1 MELRHLRYFV
11 AVAEELHFGR
21 AADLLGI
28 SQPPLSQQIQALE
41 QELGVRLFE
50 RSNRHV
56 ALTDAGRLFLEETR
70 QTLAQVSK
78 SVDVV
83 RRAEQGEIG
92 ELQIGFTAS
101 APFVSIIPRAVFA
114 FRQAFPA
121 VHLDLQEMTSRQ
133 VSQALLEKK
142 LQIGMIRPLELPAEL
157 DAVELLREPL
167 VALLHAGHP
176 LAGEQDQGLA
186 LAELANEPF
195 VFFPRSYGSGLYGQL
210 FNLARQAGFSPR
222 ITQEA
227 HEALT
232 IIGLVAAGLG
242 VSVLPAS
249 FRRIRIDGVVFRT
262 LTDTDATT
270 AVWLVKR
277 RQERSPLAQAFIDL
291 LTREVQALK

>member
-121 VHLDLQEMTSRQ
+121 VHLNLQEMTSRQ

-176 LAGEQDQGLA
+176 LAGEHDRGLA

-277 RQERSPLAQAFIDL
+277 RQERSPLAQAFMDL

>member
-121 VHLDLQEMTSRQ
+121 VHLDLQEMTSSQ
-133 VSQALLEKK
+133 VCQALMEKK
-142 LQIGMIRPLELPAEL
+142 LQIGMIRPLDLPGEL

-176 LAGEQDQGLA
+176 LAGEQNGGLA
-186 LAELANEPF
+186 LAELADQPF
-195 VFFPRSYGSGLYGQL
+195 VFFPRSYGTGLYAQL
-210 FNLARQAGFSPR
+210 FSLARQAGFTPR

>member
-83 RRAEQGEIG
+83 RRAQQGELG

-121 VHLDLQEMTSRQ
+121 VHLDLQEMPSSQ
-133 VSQALLEKK
+133 VCQALIDKK
-142 LQIGMIRPLELPAEL
+142 LQIGMIRPLELPTEL

-176 LAGEQDQGLA
+176 LAGEQNGGLA
-186 LAELANEPF
+186 LAELADEPF
-195 VFFPRSYGSGLYGQL
+195 VFFPRSYGTGLHAQL
-210 FNLARQAGFSPR
+210 FGLARQAGFTPR

-262 LTDTDATT
+262 LTDADATT

>member
-121 VHLDLQEMTSRQ
+121 VHLDLQEMTSSQ
-133 VSQALLEKK
+133 VCQALMEKK
-142 LQIGMIRPLELPAEL
+142 LQIGMIRPLELPGEL

-176 LAGEQDQGLA
+176 LAGEQNGGLA
-186 LAELANEPF
+186 LAELADQPF
-195 VFFPRSYGSGLYGQL
+195 VFFPRSYGTGLYAQL
-210 FNLARQAGFSPR
+210 FSLARQAGFTPR